1 MDNNAI
7 TLFNSTSQDNQ
18 VNSLII
24 NENGQF
30 FTTSQAIAMGTN
42 TEHASVLKLI
52 RNFQKDLEEFGAV
65 GFKIE
70 PLQNGGIPRQI
81 ANLNENQATLLMT
94 FMRNSDVVVKFKVRL
109 VKAFHDLAQ
118 QNKQAPVVKE
128 LSRMDL
134 IQLAMDAEKE
144 NQELRALNTEQVKVI
159 TEQKDV
165 IEAQEDFID
174 SAFKL
179 HDTMS
184 VDYYCKLISNKHN
197 HFGAVKFRSLM
208 KISGRFVKNRDSD
221 SYMPSQEMLNTGQ
234 MEYKAKEP
242 YVDCYGVTHEHTQI
256 RITKKGARTLYA
268 ICKKY
273 QNFFKLNDNETKGY
287 HYKPLC
293 ERREFLNSL
302 LLECK

>member
-1 MDNNAI
+1 MLPIIYKNINNQEINTVNARELHKFLESKQDFATWIKSRIEHYHFQENQDFVRLHKKMEANNATLIEYHI
-7 TLFNSTSQDNQ
+7 TLDMAKHLCMVDRSEQGREARLYF
-18 VNSLII
+18 
-24 NENGQF
+24 
-30 FTTSQAIAMGTN
+30 
-42 TEHASVLKLI
+42 
-52 RNFQKDLEEFGAV
+52 
-65 GFKIE
+65 IE
-70 PLQNGGIPRQI
+70 C
-81 ANLNENQATLLMT
+81 E
-94 FMRNSDVVVKFKVRL
+94 K
-109 VKAFHDLAQ
+109 KA
-118 QNKQAPVVKE
+118 KQAPVVKE

-208 KISGRFVKNRDSD
+208 KISGRFVMNHDSD

-268 ICKKY
+268 VCKKY
-273 QNFFKLNDNETKGY
+273 QSFFKLNDNETKGY
-287 HYKPLC
+287 HYKPHC

-302 LLECK
+302 LVECRNG